1 MAKGI
6 MGVKKLVNPIKSIT
20 HDALNLLAK
29 STSRNLMKEIQNT
42 QYLSK
47 AKIYS
52 QHIIVSI

>member
-1 MAKGI
+1 